1 MYVCVQD
8 TDTGGPRFD
17 VGGGEE
23 FSNLADLV
31 DHYRTNPMVET
42 TGTVVHL
49 KAVRRT
55 TFSTRTM
62 YVISVPVLRQLY
74 VVLHCV
80 RPICR

>member
-1 MYVCVQD
+1 MELVCDRISDCVWDDCVYVLVFMQD
-8 TDTGGPRFD
+8 ADTGGPRFD

-55 TFSTRTM
+55 VTRS
-62 YVISVPVLRQLY
+62 IS
-74 VVLHCV
+74 
-80 RPICR
+80 